1 MAAENSDAMTL
12 EQFKVYSGKNAGGG
26 GLELLWSGS
35 SSSNVSLSSYDNSG
49 EALLVY
55 FRGLDYT
62 RTFAI
67 VSVDGIGCSSY
78 VRAGSSGNTGSNV
91 TFQYNPDSKTLLN
104 SNKVLVYSVYK
115 FIGSGG
121 GGAVTPDVLWEG
133 NSSQTGTFDPRPYS
147 RLEITG
153 RDAMTTTTTES
164 ISAPF
169 EAGKTSEGTGRFTF
183 YYDPFSGGTAAY
195 IQGIE
200 INVLKVTGYR

>member
-26 GLELLWSGS
+26 GGWELLWSGTANMVTITTMAS
-35 SSSNVSLSSYDNSG
+35 YKMLFVDTYSAMNRVRYITGVSTNGAEYIDG
-49 EALLVY
+49 GGALLQVSGQLISCAQPSSIRAVY
-55 FRGLDYT
+55 VQP
-62 RTFAI
+62 
-67 VSVDGIGCSSY
+67 VSD
-78 VRAGSSGNTGSNV
+78 
-91 TFQYNPDSKTLLN
+91 
-104 SNKVLVYSVYK
+104 
-115 FIGSGG
+115 G

-153 RDAMTTTTTES
+153 RDAMTSTTTES

>member
-78 VRAGSSGNTGSNV
+78 VRASSSGNTGSNV

-115 FIGSGG
+115 YAFEYFDIGKSC
-121 GGAVTPDVLWEG
+121 AL
-133 NSSQTGTFDPRPYS
+133 
-147 RLEITG
+147 
-153 RDAMTTTTTES
+153 
-164 ISAPF
+164 
-169 EAGKTSEGTGRFTF
+169 
-183 YYDPFSGGTAAY
+183 AY
-195 IQGIE
+195 ILFIIIFILALLQRK
-200 INVLKVTGYR
+200 LSK

>member
-1 MAAENSDAMTL
+1 MSDT
-12 EQFKVYSGKNAGGG
+12 GT
-26 GLELLWSGS
+26 LLWSGQAS
-35 SSSNVSLSSYDNSG
+35 HTDTIG
-49 EALLVY
+49 
-55 FRGLDYT
+55 
-62 RTFAI
+62 
-67 VSVDGIGCSSY
+67 VDG
-78 VRAGSSGNTGSNV
+78 
-91 TFQYNPDSKTLLN
+91 
-104 SNKVLVYSVYK
+104 
-115 FIGSGG
+115 
-121 GGAVTPDVLWEG
+121 
-133 NSSQTGTFDPRPYS
+133 YS